1 MTPFRESQV
10 VVVLKGTLRGLAPNM
25 IGQGS
30 LFDAFMTVRDDREFW
45 AEMKSLRRFAVAK
58 PSSDAPE
65 AR

>member
-1 MTPFRESQV
+1 MTPFRESQAV
-10 VVVLKGTLRGLAPNM
+10 IVLKGVLRGLVPNM

-30 LFDAFMTVRDDREFW
+30 LFDALMTVRDDREFW
-45 AEMKSLRRFAVAK
+45 AELTAVRRFAVAK